1 MLPTFLYPLF
11 MAITLGASIG
21 ILLLVFLLLTAVGLD
36 PEITLIALGILGL
49 VLLIVNS
56 VFSAGY
62 KGALLNEYYR
72 ALHKESV
79 GISSFTKYAF
89 ANTLQFFTIALVK
102 MVVIGFF
109 LTPLGLIYYFLDLG
123 SVHIALAYLF
133 AGIGLFE
140 WFVIEFFFAYSFI
153 AYVEKKVK
161 PFSAIL
167 ISLNF
172 IKDLNVKALLVYVF
186 YCIVVLSTLI
196 PLLNTI
202 MYLVFYP
209 IVATS
214 LIKYFETQSAHY

>member
-21 ILLLVFLLLTAVGLD
+21 ILLLVFLLFTAIGVD
-36 PEITLIALGILGL
+36 SEITLMALGIVGL
-49 VLLIVNS
+49 ALLMVNA

-62 KGALLNEYYR
+62 KGALINEYYR

-89 ANTLQFFTIALVK
+89 ANALQFFMIALVK
-102 MVVIGFF
+102 IAVLGFF
-109 LTPLGLIYYFLDLG
+109 LTPLALIYYFLGLG
-123 SVHIALAYLF
+123 SIHEAIAYLF
-133 AGIGLFE
+133 AAVGIFE

-172 IKDLNVKALLVYVF
+172 IKDRNVKALLVYLF
-186 YCIVVLSTLI
+186 YCIIVLSTLI

-209 IVATS
+209 IAATS
-214 LIKYFETQSAHY
+214 LIKYFETQSATY